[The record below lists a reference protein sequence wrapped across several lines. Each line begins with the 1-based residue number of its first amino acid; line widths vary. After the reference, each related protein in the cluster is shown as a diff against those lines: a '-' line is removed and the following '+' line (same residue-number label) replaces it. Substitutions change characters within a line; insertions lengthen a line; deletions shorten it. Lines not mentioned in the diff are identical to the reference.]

1 MDSTTGPVRVLVAD
15 DQRLVREGIIMLL
28 NSAANVEV
36 VAEARNGYEAIR
48 LTEQARPD
56 VVVMDLR
63 MPEKDG
69 VLATQELLAEP
80 SNCLTR
86 VLILSMFN
94 DDDWVLRALR
104 AGASGYLLK
113 DAAPDQLIDAVR
125 TVAAG
130 DSWLDPAV
138 AGQVIVAL
146 RASVEKDLHVPELDK
161 VLTRREREVLA
172 LVAEGMSNTEISGHL
187 TVSLA
192 TVRTHVCRILLKTGS
207 RDRAQAVAL
216 AYRTG
221 LVRPPTSPR

>member
-172 LVAEGMSNTEISGHL
+172 LVAEGMSNTEISGRL

-221 LVRPPTSPR
+221 LVRPPTLPR